1 MRILISITF
10 MLSVFLN
17 HAQQLEFAGGYG
29 YTFGARAPILG
40 GNARISDGALFH
52 LGVNYFLYD
61 DYSIEVSYNYQE
73 LIGSAKSSF
82 WNFDVRD
89 NIRINYVLLGGNRH
103 FDASDKLIFYSGLKA
118 GILNISSIQNNFRS
132 RTKLAVGLN
141 GGARYLFTEH
151 LGCKMQFQLFF
162 PITDVGA
169 SLWWSP
175 GEGTSVGVTS
185 SSPFAQF
192 GTFVGLFYRLPY

>member
-10 MLSVFLN
+10 LLSTLIN
-17 HAQQLEFAGGYG
+17 HAQLEVAGGYG

-40 GNARISDGALFH
+40 GNARISDGSLFH
-52 LGVNYFLYD
+52 FGLNYLYE
-61 DYSIEVSYNYQE
+61 DYSIEISYNYQE
-73 LIGSAKSSF
+73 LIGSARSSF

-89 NIRINYVLLGGNRH
+89 NIRINYILLGGNRH
-103 FDASDKLIFYSGLKA
+103 FDVSDKLILYSGLKA
-118 GILNISSIQNNFRS
+118 GILNISSIQDNFRS
-132 RTKLAVGLN
+132 RTKLALGLN
-141 GGARYLFTEH
+141 GGARYFITDN
-151 LGCKMQFQLFF
+151 LGCKLQFQLFF

-175 GEGTSVGVTS
+175 GGGTSVGVTS

-192 GTFVGLFYRLPY
+192 GTFMGLFYRLPY